1 MRIAVIGLGTTGSH
15 LARQLRP
22 PEVDHVYLHDPDED
36 RVAAVRGA
44 LDRHL
49 DISTGPPTPGDPPD
63 VVVLAGPVGTHI
75 EPARALLAAGS
86 HVVSI
91 SDDPNEVE
99 QLLALDP
106 EANDRGRSVVVG
118 AGFCPGLSEILARWA
133 GDQLDRVEGVSV
145 ATAGTGGP
153 ACARQHHRALKRDAR
168 DWRGAHWET
177 RRGGSGR
184 DLAWFPDPIGA
195 RDTYLAALASPILLQ
210 RLYPDA
216 DRISARVSATR
227 RDRFTIRLPML
238 RRPHLDGGPG
248 GIRVEVR
255 GRVGRA
261 VETLVYGVMDHPSV
275 AAATVAAVAAVAAGR
290 GLAPI
295 GAHGLCQWDAPG
307 ALLTE
312 LHRRGVK
319 VASFSGPLAQ
329 AQAQG

>member
-1 MRIAVIGLGTTGSH
+1 MVGLGTTGSH
-15 LARQLRP
+15 LARQLRSP
-22 PEVDHVYLHDPDED
+22 DVERLLLDDPDPA
-36 RVAAVRGA
+36 RVRAVRGA
-44 LDRHL
+44 IDRNVVVE
-49 DISTGPPTPGDPPD
+49 DGPPTLVDPPD
-63 VVVLAGPVGTHI
+63 VLVLAGPVGTHL
-75 EPARALLAAGS
+75 EPAQRFLTAGS

-91 SDDPNEVE
+91 SDDPDEVS
-99 QLLALDP
+99 QLLALD
-106 EANDRGRSVVVG
+106 ERATTRGRSVVVG

-133 GDQLDRVEGVSV
+133 GDQLDRVEGVAV

-168 DWRGAHWET
+168 DWRGGHWEV

-195 RDTYLAALASPILLQ
+195 RDSYLAALASPLLLQ
-210 RLYPDA
+210 RVYPEA

-238 RRPHLDGGPG
+238 RRPHPDGGPG

-255 GRVGRA
+255 GRVGQA

-275 AAATVAAVAAVAAGR
+275 AAGTVAAVAAIAAGR
-290 GLAPI
+290 GLAPL
-295 GAHGLCQWDAPG
+295 GAHGLARWDDPAT
-307 ALLTE
+307 LLTE

-319 VASFSGPLAQ
+319 VASFTGRLAPGSPTGGP
-329 AQAQG
+329 G